1 MPKHEKNAEQHS
13 NTGKPA
19 TGNASDNT
27 VAERIR
33 ANFHQLTRAERQL
46 ANTMLE
52 NYPVSGLGSI
62 TALAETS
69 DVSAPTIV
77 RMAKKLGFRGFPQL
91 QSQLRH
97 EVEETISNPI
107 TRHNRWSEGAPD
119 AHLINRFAE
128 AVMQNLRQTLANLD
142 PGEFDEACAMMGD
155 LKHAVHVAGGR
166 ITGTLAEYL
175 FRHLQMIRPG
185 TTLVPSTDSHWPHY
199 VLDMHDG
206 DTLVLY
212 DVRRYEN
219 NSVKLAEIAAERG
232 VNPVYRPVGIA
243 GRALCQIHV
252 QLPDRGP
259 VGLGFH
265 SGDAGHYR
273 NHDRAYPGIVMEE
286 GAIAYPRTRGTVRP
300 DGTVSPVQMTAL
312 CRPCPKA

>member
-232 VNPVYRPVGIA
+232 VNLILFTDQWVSPAARYAKYTFSCRIEAPSAWDSTAVMQVITETMIA
-243 GRALCQIHV
+243 RIQASSWKKA
-252 QLPDRGP
+252 QL
-259 VGLGFH
+259 
-265 SGDAGHYR
+265 
-273 NHDRAYPGIVMEE
+273 
-286 GAIAYPRTRGTVRP
+286 RTRELE
-300 DGTVSPVQMTAL
+300 AL
-312 CRPCPKA
+312 FDRTGLFRRFK